1 MYFNL
6 AVEYWVKEKVS
17 FGSNVFVV
25 SLNIKRRCKDGTS
38 FVFLLLVYDV

>member
-1 MYFNL
+1 MYNFNL

-25 SLNIKRRCKDGTS
+25 SLELKRIWKWNLICLFTFR
-38 FVFLLLVYDV
+38 L